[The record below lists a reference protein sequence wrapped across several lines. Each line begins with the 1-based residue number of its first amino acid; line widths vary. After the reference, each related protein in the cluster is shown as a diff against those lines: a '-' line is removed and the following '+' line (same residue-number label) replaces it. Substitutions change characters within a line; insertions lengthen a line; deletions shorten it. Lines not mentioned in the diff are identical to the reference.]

1 MLLSERV
8 VRPPAKFWDDSWRT
22 TTAHSRNYAASKLH
36 GKPIHHGETRSSYPI
51 LTRRSNRRRLDHHNN
66 MGCLADYI
74 SQRVK
79 WAGGVEC
86 RALNEVFVQVGS
98 RIRINFI
105 SDEHQ
110 QIFGTELNSAQTNEK
125 LLLLISGPF
134 QLLRP
139 LKATDTTPGSQKPTK
154 RSHSEIT
161 APNSNK
167 RERKRTRGG
176 TPKPPSVKRPGQ
188 QQQNKKT
195 TQRKNQPEM
204 TPKKASR
211 KTPKK
216 KKRLRKKYT
225 WFT

>member
-1 MLLSERV
+1 MRRPNYIASRYTTERPDQV
-8 VRPPAKFWDDSWRT
+8 IPFLPDAPTDVDWT
-22 TTAHSRNYAASKLH
+22 TTTTWDAW
-36 GKPIHHGETRSSYPI
+36 
-51 LTRRSNRRRLDHHNN
+51 
-66 MGCLADYI
+66 ADYI
-74 SQRVK
+74 SQRGK

-86 RALNEVFVQVGS
+86 RPLNEVFVQVGS

-110 QIFGTELNSAQTNEK
+110 QIFGTELNSPQTSEK
-125 LLLLISGPF
+125 LLLLTSGHF

-139 LKATDTTPGSQKPTK
+139 LKATDTSPGSQKPTK

-161 APNSNK
+161 APTSNK
-167 RERKRTRGG
+167 SERKRTKGG
-176 TPKPPSVKRPGQ
+176 TPKSPSVKRSGK

-195 TQRKNQPEM
+195 TQRRKQPEM